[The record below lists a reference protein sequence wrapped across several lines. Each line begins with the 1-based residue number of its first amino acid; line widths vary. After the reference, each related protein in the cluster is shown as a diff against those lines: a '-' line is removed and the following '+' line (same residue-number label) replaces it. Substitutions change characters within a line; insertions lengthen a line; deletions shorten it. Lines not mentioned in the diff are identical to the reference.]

1 MIYQFKTRYLR
12 ISPRKMRF
20 LSANFKD
27 KKALELIEILS
38 NSPEK
43 AARLILKSLNSAIAS
58 LKNQG
63 VDEEDLKIKNIL
75 VDEGPRLKR
84 RQIKPRGRADIILK
98 RMSHLTIVLQD
109 KRKKRKK
116 EKQEIDRKSKI

>member
-12 ISPRKMRF
+12 ISPRKLRF
-20 LSANFKD
+20 LTPNFKD
-27 KKALELIEILS
+27 KKALELTEIL
-38 NSPEK
+38 NNRPEK
-43 AARLILKSLNSAIAS
+43 AAQLILKSLNSAVSS

-63 VDEEDLKIKNIL
+63 ADEENLRVKNIL

-116 EKQEIDRKSKI
+116 IDQKKKI

>member
-12 ISPRKMRF
+12 ISPRKLRF
-20 LSANFKD
+20 LAANFKD
-27 KKALELIEILS
+27 TKVLELAEILN

-43 AARLILKSLNSAIAS
+43 AARLILKSLNSAVSS

-63 VDEEDLKIKNIL
+63 ADEEDLRVKNIL

-98 RMSHLTIVLQD
+98 RMSHLTIILQD
-109 KRKKRKK
+109 KRKKRQKRIDQKK
-116 EKQEIDRKSKI
+116 KI

>member
-12 ISPRKMRF
+12 ISPRKLRF
-20 LSANFKD
+20 LAANFKD
-27 KKALELIEILS
+27 IKALELAEILN

-43 AARLILKSLNSAIAS
+43 AAGLILKSLNSAVSS

-63 VDEEDLKIKNIL
+63 ADEGNLKVKNIL

-109 KRKKRKK
+109 KRKKKKK
-116 EKQEIDRKSKI
+116 EKKVDPKKKI